1 MASRHTMIT
10 PSERK
15 ALLFLAV
22 IIALGSGAR
31 VVRAR
36 SSDGPAESS
45 GSALAAQIAR
55 VDSARKSRGKK
66 GRAAGKAAQG
76 LRPGDPPIDLDQAIA
91 AEIDRLPGVGKV
103 VAARIVS
110 NRDSFGTFGSLRELQ
125 RVKGIGPKL
134 AERIRPHVTFSGVA
148 RPVNAVISPGR
159 ALQ

>member
-1 MASRHTMIT
+1 MIT
-10 PSERK
+10 APERK
-15 ALLFLAV
+15 ALLFLAG

-31 VVRAR
+31 IVRAR
-36 SSDGPAESS
+36 STDRPAEASRV
-45 GSALAAQIAR
+45 ALAAQIAR
-55 VDSARKSRGKK
+55 VDSARRNRKGKAGRGA
-66 GRAAGKAAQG
+66 GRAASGI
-76 LRPGDPPIDLDQAIA
+76 RPGEPPIDLDRAAA
-91 AEIDRLPGVGKV
+91 AEIDRLPGIGKV

-110 NRDSFGTFGSLRELQ
+110 NRDSFGTFGSLKELQ

>member
-1 MASRHTMIT
+1 MIT

-15 ALLFLAV
+15 ALLFLAGV
-22 IIALGSGAR
+22 IALGSAAR

-36 SSDGPAESS
+36 STDGPAEASRV
-45 GSALAAQIAR
+45 ALAAQIAR
-55 VDSARKSRGKK
+55 VDSAQKNSRGKK
-66 GRAAGKAAQG
+66 GRAAGKTTPG
-76 LRPGDPPIDLDQAIA
+76 LRPGDPPIDLDQAA
-91 AEIDRLPGVGKV
+91 ASEIDQLPGIGKV

-134 AERIRPHVTFSGVA
+134 AERIGPHVTFSGVA

>member
-1 MASRHTMIT
+1 MIT

-15 ALLFLAV
+15 ALLFLAG
-22 IIALGSGAR
+22 IIALGSAAR

-36 SSDGPAESS
+36 STDGPAEASRV
-45 GSALAAQIAR
+45 ALAAQIAR
-55 VDSARKSRGKK
+55 VDSARKSSRGRK
-66 GRAAGKAAQG
+66 GRAAGKATQG
-76 LRPGDPPIDLDQAIA
+76 LRPGDRPIDLDQAAA
-91 AEIDRLPGVGKV
+91 AEIDRLPGIGKV